1 MSEHIYISSY
11 STNEKKFD
19 SKTNYEIYEGSWFE
33 QLEPYGNSNIIYKAI
48 ILSID
53 YEPDS
58 TYSHTDGHDGT
69 CWCATIIDS
78 GDSEPRLCYHF
89 SNFSNLVKF
98 YEEKGYK
105 FVIK

>member
-11 STNEKKFD
+11 STNEIKFD
-19 SKTNYEIYEGSWFE
+19 SKTNYEIYSESYFE
-33 QLEPYGNSNIIYKAI
+33 QLEPYGNSNIIHKAI
-48 ILSID
+48 ILSIH

-58 TYSHTDGHDGT
+58 TYSHTDGYDGT
-69 CWCATIIDS
+69 CWCARITDS
-78 GDSEPRLCYHF
+78 GENESVLCYHF

-105 FVIK
+105 FVEK